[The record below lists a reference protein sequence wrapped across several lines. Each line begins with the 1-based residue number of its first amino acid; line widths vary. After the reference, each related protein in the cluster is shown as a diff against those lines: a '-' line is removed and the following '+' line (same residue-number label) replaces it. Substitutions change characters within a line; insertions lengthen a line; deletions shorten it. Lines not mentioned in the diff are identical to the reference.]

1 MAKKTRDQGLDYRAL
16 TKELNTKGPG
26 RLYLLWGPEDY
37 LIADFTEKL
46 CNACISEGME
56 EFDHKRLDGPA
67 LDPDALAEALDAMP
81 FFGGRT
87 FVELRGV
94 DVNKCRDAK
103 TAELLSD
110 IPDWCTVVIT
120 LPTGAEPD
128 GRLSLVKQL
137 KKDGKAVEFT
147 SQKGELL
154 YNWITRRFQA
164 HGKRI
169 DKAVMDRLI
178 TVSGELMNQLIP
190 EIEKI
195 SAYAPGEQI
204 TAADVDR
211 LAHHLPEAI
220 AFDMTNCI
228 ADRDFDGAAE
238 KMTELLAGDAEP
250 IEVMGTIG
258 WQLRRLY
265 AAKVILEHGGGAEQ
279 IREMLGIY
287 NDYAFRQT
295 METVKRFSL
304 SELAR
309 DVRHVAEYSMKF
321 REQGG
326 VITETE
332 ALKELLI
339 LIAMENRRAVP

>member
-16 TKELNTKGPG
+16 TKELNTNGPD

-46 CNACISEGME
+46 RSACIGEGME

-94 DVNKCRDAK
+94 DINKCRDAK
-103 TAELLSD
+103 TAKLLSD
-110 IPDWCTVVIT
+110 VPDWCTVAVT
-120 LPTGAEPD
+120 LPAGAEPD
-128 GRLSLVKQL
+128 GRLSLIKQL
-137 KKDGKAVEFT
+137 KKDGKAIEFT
-147 SQKGELL
+147 SQRGDLL
-154 YNWITRRFQA
+154 YNWIPRRFQA

-169 DKAVMDRLI
+169 DRAVMDRLI
-178 TVSGELMNQLIP
+178 AVSGDLMNQLIP

-195 SAYAPGEQI
+195 CAYAPGEQI
-204 TAADVDR
+204 TASDVER
-211 LAHHLPEAI
+211 LAHHLPEAV
-220 AFDMTNCI
+220 AYEMTDCI
-228 ADRDFDGAAE
+228 ANRDYDGAAE

-250 IEVMGTIG
+250 VEIMGTIG
-258 WQLRRLY
+258 WQIRRLY
-265 AAKVILEHGGGAEQ
+265 AAKVIMKYGSGAAQ
-279 IREMLGIY
+279 IRDMLGIY
-287 NDYAFRQT
+287 NDYVLRQT
-295 METVKRFSL
+295 VETAKRFSL

-321 REQGG
+321 REQGS
-326 VITETE
+326 VVTDLE

-339 LIAMENRRAVP
+339 LIAMENRHAVP